1 MIVELKQNDEVST
14 LFVKYSGD
22 DTIATGAKFKQKFT
36 AFRFVT
42 TRLLQLD
49 DMCIELLLLAI
60 ICPTVK
66 YFKVT
71 VASERVH

>member
-42 TRLLQLD
+42 TNYNLVSSNYH
-49 DMCIELLLLAI
+49 I
-60 ICPTVK
+60 I
-66 YFKVT
+66 
-71 VASERVH
+71 

>member
-36 AFRFVT
+36 AFRLVT
-42 TRLLQLD
+42 TNDLQLD
-49 DMCIELLLLAI
+49 ISNKI
-60 ICPTVK
+60 IAVNNHLSNRK
-66 YFKVT
+66 
-71 VASERVH
+71 ADE